1 MKKRDLLKKIEELK
15 KIHQMKSGGI
25 VIVSES
31 SKGLEYININGKD
44 YLDHEALAVLT
55 TFSDDSI
62 IIIDTLDDSWDRRT
76 ISDDYKEI
84 IFFPTVEDKI
94 DYIRVNKG
102 INPLYHDESDPYHI
116 VTRKEWLASYEP
128 VMKEKNLDTLL

>member
-31 SKGLEYININGKD
+31 SKGIEYINVNGKD
-44 YLDHEALAVLT
+44 YLDHEALAVLRT
-55 TFSDDSI
+55 YSDDSI

-102 INPLYHDESDPYHI
+102 INPLYHDESDPYHT

>member
-1 MKKRDLLKKIEELK
+1 
-15 KIHQMKSGGI
+15 MKSGGI

-102 INPLYHDESDPYHI
+102 INPLYHDESDPYHT

>member
-31 SKGLEYININGKD
+31 SKGIEYINVNGKD
-44 YLDHEALAVLT
+44 YLDHEALAVLRT
-55 TFSDDSI
+55 YSDDSI

-102 INPLYHDESDPYHI
+102 IKPLYHDESDPYHT
-116 VTRKEWLASYEP
+116 VTRKEWLDSYKNTSS
-128 VMKEKNLDTLL
+128 VKYEK

>member
-15 KIHQMKSGGI
+15 KIHKMKGGGI

-44 YLDHEALAVLT
+44 YLDHEALALLRVD
-55 TFSDDSI
+55 DDSI
-62 IIIDTLDDSWDRRT
+62 IIVDDLANSWKRRI
-76 ISDDYKEI
+76 ISDDYKEM
-84 IFFPTVEDKI
+84 IFFPTFEDKL

-102 INPLYHDESDPYHI
+102 IKPLYHDESEPYHT

-128 VMKEKNLDTLL
+128 VVEEKIS

>member
-44 YLDHEALAVLT
+44 YLDHEALAVLK

-62 IIIDTLDDSWDRRT
+62 IILDDIEVSWERRT

-94 DYIRVNKG
+94 DYIRVNKE
-102 INPLYHDESDPYHI
+102 IKPLYHDESDPYHT

-128 VMKEKNLDTLL
+128 VMKEKNLDTWL

>member
-15 KIHQMKSGGI
+15 KIHKMKSGGI

-44 YLDHEALAVLT
+44 YLDHEALALLRAD
-55 TFSDDSI
+55 DDSI
-62 IIIDTLDDSWDRRT
+62 IIIDNVDDSWDRRT
-76 ISDDYKEI
+76 ISDDYKEM
-84 IFFPTVEDKI
+84 IFFPTVEDKL

-102 INPLYHDESDPYHI
+102 IKPLYHDESDPYHT
-116 VTRKEWLASYEP
+116 VTRKEWLDSY
-128 VMKEKNLDTLL
+128 KNTSSVKYEN